1 MGRPTTIDEYLE
13 RLRDDQQV
21 ALQRV
26 RDIIRKAAP
35 QADEC
40 ISYGIAA
47 FRQSGMLVG
56 FGATAKHCALY
67 TFSGTS
73 LDAFSKDLQ
82 SFETSKGTIRFTPDA
97 PLPAALIKRIVQAR
111 VKENTGVRTAPKTT
125 ARKTQSKKTQGK
137 KTQRRTSSTG
147 RKAT

>member
-13 RLRDDQQV
+13 PLREDQRV

-35 QADEC
+35 QAEEC

-67 TFSGTS
+67 VFSGTS
-73 LDAFSKDLQ
+73 LDAFSKDLEA
-82 SFETSKGTIRFTPDA
+82 FETSKGTIRFTPDN
-97 PLPAALIKRIVQAR
+97 PLPAALIKRMVQAR
-111 VKENTGVRTAPKTT
+111 LKENASVQATPKTT
-125 ARKTQSKKTQGK
+125 SRKTQSKQTHGE
-137 KTQRRTSSTG
+137 TSATG

>member
-1 MGRPTTIDEYLE
+1 MGRPTNIEEYLE

-35 QADEC
+35 QAEEC

-56 FGATAKHCALY
+56 LGASAKHCALY
-67 TFSGTS
+67 VFSGTS
-73 LDAFSKDLQ
+73 LDAFSKDLET
-82 SFETSKGTIRFTPDA
+82 FETSKGTIRFTPDR

-111 VKENTGVRTAPKTT
+111 LKENTIAGVALKTT
-125 ARKTQSKKTQGK
+125 AGKTKSKKIP
-137 KTQRRTSSTG
+137 RETSSTG
-147 RKAT
+147 RKAR